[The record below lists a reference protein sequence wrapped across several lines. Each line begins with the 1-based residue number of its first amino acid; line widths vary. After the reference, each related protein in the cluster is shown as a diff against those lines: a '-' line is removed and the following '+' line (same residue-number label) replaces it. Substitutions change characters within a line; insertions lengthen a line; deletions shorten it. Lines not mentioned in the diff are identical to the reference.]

1 MLAVNYSTIRSNLKD
16 YCDKATDENE
26 TVIVTRKDEKN
37 VVLISL
43 EQYNEFVRNMK
54 NTEYLNKIDR
64 ALKQIEEG
72 KVVVKTIEELEAMT
86 NE

>member
-1 MLAVNYSTIRSNLKD
+1 MLAVNYSTIRSNLKE

-26 TVIVTRKDEKN
+26 AVIVTRKGEKN

-43 EQYNEFVRNMK
+43 EQYNEYLRMEK
-54 NTEYLNKIDR
+54 NAKYLKKIDKSM
-64 ALKQIEEG
+64 KQVEQG
-72 KVVVKTIEELEAMT
+72 KVVIKTMEELEAME

>member
-43 EQYNEFVRNMK
+43 EQYNEIMKQVR
-54 NTEYLNKIDR
+54 NTEYLNKIDKS
-64 ALKQIEEG
+64 LKQIEEG
-72 KVVVKTIEELEAMT
+72 KVVNKTIEELEEME

>member
-43 EQYNEFVRNMK
+43 EKYNEFIRIMK
-54 NTEYLNKIDR
+54 NTEYLNKIDK
-64 ALKQIEEG
+64 AFKQVEEG

>member
-26 TVIVTRKDEKN
+26 TIIVTRKDEKN

-43 EQYNEFVRNMK
+43 EQYNEFIRNMK
-54 NTEYLNKIDR
+54 NTEYLKKLYR
-64 ALKQIEEG
+64 AFKQLEDG
-72 KVVVKTIEELEAMT
+72 KVVVKTIEELDAMT

>member
-43 EQYNEFVRNMK
+43 EKYNEFVRTIRNA
-54 NTEYLNKIDR
+54 EYLNKLDKSI
-64 ALKQIEEG
+64 KQIEDG
-72 KVVVKTIEELEAMT
+72 KVVVKTIEELEAME

>member
-26 TVIVTRKDEKN
+26 TVIVTRKGEKN

-43 EQYNEFVRNMK
+43 EKYNEFIRNMK

-64 ALKQIEEG
+64 SFKQLENG

>member
-1 MLAVNYSTIRSNLKD
+1 MILYVSCQLFNNKKD

-43 EQYNEFVRNMK
+43 EQYNEFLRNMK
-54 NTEYLNKIDR
+54 NTEYLNKLDR
-64 ALKQIEEG
+64 AFKQVEEG
-72 KVVVKTIEELEAMT
+72 KVVSKTIEELEAMT
-86 NE
+86 DE

>member
-1 MLAVNYSTIRSNLKD
+1 MKD

-26 TVIVTRKDEKN
+26 TVIVTRKNEKN

-43 EQYNEFVRNMK
+43 EQYNEFVRNTK
-54 NTEYLNKIDR
+54 NTEYLNKLDK
-64 ALKQIEEG
+64 ALRQIKDG

>member
-1 MLAVNYSTIRSNLKD
+1 MLAINYSTIRSNLKD
-16 YCDKATDENE
+16 YCDIATDENE
-26 TVIVTRKDEKN
+26 TVIVTRKGEKN

-54 NTEYLNKIDR
+54 NTEYLNKIDK
-64 ALKQIEEG
+64 AIKQVEKG
-72 KVVVKTIEELEAMT
+72 NVVVKTIEELEAMT